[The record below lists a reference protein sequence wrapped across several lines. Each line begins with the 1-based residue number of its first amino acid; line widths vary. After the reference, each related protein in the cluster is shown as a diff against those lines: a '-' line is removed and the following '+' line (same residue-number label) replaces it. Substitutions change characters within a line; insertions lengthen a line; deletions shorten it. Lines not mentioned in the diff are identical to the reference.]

1 MSRKILFFINPISGT
16 RSKLQLERKII
27 KKCYEQNVGFEMLLT
42 AEDGNYSFLKEKIK
56 KDKFTDIVICGG
68 DGSMNPIVASL
79 LNTKINFGIIPLGSG
94 NGLAFAA
101 KIPRSVNKAFD
112 VIFNGKASCVD
123 AFLINDK
130 VSCMLCGIGFDAQV
144 AYDFSLQKKRGLT
157 NYIRQSLKN
166 FLSADTYP
174 FEIEINNT
182 FLKVDAFFICVAN
195 SNQFGNNFTI
205 APKASLND
213 GLIDII
219 VVKKTGKIKV
229 LWSLVKQMKTGK
241 LTKDAEKNFFN
252 ENILYFQADALKLK
266 NTNLAPLHID
276 GDPSP
281 TYKDFDIQIIPNAF
295 MLIQPR
301 AV

>member
-1 MSRKILFFINPISGT
+1 MRRKILFFINPISGT

-27 KKCYEQNVGFEMLLT
+27 KKCYEQNVGFEILLT
-42 AEDGNYSFLKEKIK
+42 AEDGNYSFLREKIK
-56 KDKFTDIVICGG
+56 KDKITDIVICGG

-79 LNTKINFGIIPLGSG
+79 LNIKINFGIIPLGSG

-112 VIFNGKASCVD
+112 VIFNSKASCVD

-157 NYIRQSLKN
+157 NYIMQSFKN
-166 FLSADTYP
+166 FLSADTWP

-182 FLKVDAFFICVAN
+182 LLKVDAFFICIAN

-219 VVKKTGKIKV
+219 VVKKMGKIKV

-266 NTNLAPLHID
+266 NIKLAPLHID
-276 GDPSP
+276 GDPAP
-281 TYKDFDIQIIPNAF
+281 TYKDFEIKVIPKAF
-295 MLIQPR
+295 MLIQP
-301 AV
+301 